1 MGNMKSGIAADR
13 TLTRLSSWMS
23 AAAFTGFVAL
33 AHLPPRAVLPPQ
45 AAVPLGEGQQP
56 NATTVSVQ
64 DQALPTPLR
73 RAEAA
78 AVPLPDPAPD
88 DAPLAQGTQPQ
99 QAALDVAD
107 RAGAPSVDA
116 QVAAARQPA
125 PSAAPEKTAKP
136 AAVADRAAATDS
148 NAGATADGAQAREL
162 VPIVKAAP
170 PPDEWTPEQLTTE
183 LRNCLRVLA
192 PAAAEI
198 ELAEPMKKGACGT
211 PAPLAL
217 RRLGGARGVEFS
229 PPPTMNCRLA
239 ASLNDWIEK
248 VLQPSAEKVLG
259 TRVKRIIGASYSCRN
274 VYNNPKLTLS
284 EHATG
289 NAIDISAFVTADG
302 RTVKVLSGWGPTGR
316 DIVAAQKKAE
326 ARKAAA
332 AAAAADATGASKG
345 SAKVPPLSAEA
356 TAGGSDSKSSANLQK
371 TEYRRET
378 GKTPQEKRAPGAQK
392 DAPTS
397 KKGADTKGAAAAAEK
412 GGTTAKDGQ
421 AAVPKPATTKESMFL
436 KRLHEDSCGLFTT
449 VLGPEANEA
458 HRDHFHLDIK
468 IRRSKTPICR

>member
-1 MGNMKSGIAADR
+1 MNGPS
-13 TLTRLSSWMS
+13 
-23 AAAFTGFVAL
+23 
-33 AHLPPRAVLPPQ
+33 PAV
-45 AAVPLGEGQQP
+45 
-56 NATTVSVQ
+56 T
-64 DQALPTPLR
+64 
-73 RAEAA
+73 
-78 AVPLPDPAPD
+78 
-88 DAPLAQGTQPQ
+88 
-99 QAALDVAD
+99 
-107 RAGAPSVDA
+107 
-116 QVAAARQPA
+116 
-125 PSAAPEKTAKP
+125 AAP
-136 AAVADRAAATDS
+136 RAAATPPPAAETPKTAAATDQVAGS
-148 NAGATADGAQAREL
+148 SGAANASETREL

-170 PPDEWTPEQLTTE
+170 PPDEWTPEQLATE
-183 LRNCLRVLA
+183 LRTCLQVLA

-198 ELAEPMKKGACGT
+198 ELAEPMKNGACGT

-217 RRLGGARGVEFS
+217 RRLGGSRRVEFS

-302 RTVKVLSGWGPTGR
+302 RTVKVLSGWGPTDR

-326 ARKAAA
+326 ARKAVAVAGAA
-332 AAAAADATGASKG
+332 SSLKGKAT
-345 SAKVPPLSAEA
+345 VPPLSAEA
-356 TAGGSDSKSSANLQK
+356 AEAKSGQKSPANLQK

-378 GKTPQEKRAPGAQK
+378 GKTPQEKPDPGPQK
-392 DAPTS
+392 DAATP
-397 KKGADTKGAAAAAEK
+397 KNGADPKAAPAPAEK
-412 GGTTAKDGQ
+412 AGSASKDVQ
-421 AAVPKPATTKESMFL
+421 AAIPKPATSKEAMFL
-436 KRLHEDSCGLFTT
+436 KRLHEGSCGLFTT

>member
-1 MGNMKSGIAADR
+1 MTSGISADR

-33 AHLPPRAVLPPQ
+33 AHLPPRAGLPPPPPD
-45 AAVPLGEGQQP
+45 AAMPLDQREQT
-56 NATTVSVQ
+56 AAATVSVQ

-73 RAEAA
+73 RAEGTAA
-78 AVPLPDPAPD
+78 PLPDRAPD
-88 DAPLAQGTQPQ
+88 DAPPHASAAQQGNPPQ
-99 QAALDVAD
+99 QAAIDANG
-107 RAGAPSVDA
+107 AG
-116 QVAAARQPA
+116 Q
-125 PSAAPEKTAKP
+125 AAPGVP
-136 AAVADRAAATDS
+136 QGAATPS
-148 NAGATADGAQAREL
+148 SPPQSGGSEARAPETREL
-162 VPIVKAAP
+162 MPIVKAAP
-170 PPDEWTPEQLTTE
+170 PPDEWTPEQLATE
-183 LRNCLRVLA
+183 LRTCLQVLA

-198 ELAEPMKKGACGT
+198 ELAEPMKSGACGT

-217 RRLGGARGVEFS
+217 RRLGGSRGVEFS

-259 TRVKRIIGASYSCRN
+259 SRVKRIIGASYSCRN

-302 RTVKVLSGWGPTGR
+302 RTVKVLSGWGPTDR

-326 ARKAAA
+326 AGKAEARKAVAVA
-332 AAAAADATGASKG
+332 GATGSPKAT
-345 SAKVPPLSAEA
+345 AKVPPLNAEA
-356 TAGGSDSKSSANLQK
+356 AEAKPAQKSPGNLQK

-378 GKTPQEKRAPGAQK
+378 GKTPQAKPEPGPQK
-392 DAPTS
+392 DAAASNDGAEP
-397 KKGADTKGAAAAAEK
+397 KGASAPAEK
-412 GGTTAKDGQ
+412 SGSASKDVQ
-421 AAVPKPATTKESMFL
+421 VTIPKPATTKESMFL
-436 KRLHEDSCGLFTT
+436 KRLHEGSCGLFTT

-468 IRRSKTPICR
+468 IRGSKTPICR